1 MRHVLV
7 IAAAVLLY
15 RGDPHLF
22 GWNAT
27 GFRTLLVFTV
37 ITVVVT
43 LVPRSGN
50 RG

>member
-1 MRHVLV
+1 ML

-15 RGDPHLF
+15 RARPGLF
-22 GWNAT
+22 ALDAT

-37 ITVVVT
+37 ITVVITV
-43 LVPRSGN
+43 VPWSGD